1 MMTGL
6 RNGPLLLDNFK
17 EDDIEERPGGDA
29 LHHSHPEAHGVLL
42 CGGGVEHSHAGPGS
56 DDRGE
61 GEGGDVEDYQAP
73 VDLTENT
80 FYSGKYFSGLFFN
93 LIAHKLLANAE
104 SDDEFMRSNGQ

>member
-42 CGGGVEHSHAGPGS
+42 CGGGVKHSHAGPGS

-73 VDLTENT
+73 VDLTENA
-80 FYSGKYFSGLFFN
+80 FWKIFQWIVLLN
-93 LIAHKLLANAE
+93 LIGHKLLANAE